1 LQAAPMAHSLE
12 IMRNFLGKTQNF
24 LRISPFGLAVSL
36 DFPHNCDVQSGTNE
50 RTRALWPLL
59 SPVVKSNRNSPTWRH
74 YQMLQ
79 LSSTQWSS
87 LYNIFSFG
95 LISMLATT
103 VFTLVSQSR
112 VLPKYRSALVMSSMV
127 TFIAGYHYFRI
138 FNSFNESS
146 KMGGV
151 TIGTA
156 QGSFNEAYRYVDWIL
171 TVPLLLVEVIA
182 VLALAKAAANS
193 LITRLVPASAAMIIL
208 GYPGE
213 ISSNTGTKVLYGIL
227 STLPF
232 LYILYVLFVELT
244 KSLDR
249 QPDGVAATIGRLR
262 LLLIATWGVYPISYL
277 IPILVKN
284 PSASQMASLF
294 TDRQIGYTIAD
305 VLAKC
310 VFGLTIYKIAKMKS
324 VAEGMKD
331 DH

>member
-1 LQAAPMAHSLE
+1 
-12 IMRNFLGKTQNF
+12 
-24 LRISPFGLAVSL
+24 
-36 DFPHNCDVQSGTNE
+36 
-50 RTRALWPLL
+50 
-59 SPVVKSNRNSPTWRH
+59 
-74 YQMLQ
+74 
-79 LSSTQWSS
+79 
-87 LYNIFSFG
+87 
-95 LISMLATT
+95 MLATT
-103 VFTLVSQSR
+103 VFTLVAQSR
-112 VLPKYRSALVMSSMV
+112 VLPKYRAALVMSSMV

-146 KMGGV
+146 MKNAV
-151 TIGTA
+151 TVGTS

-182 VLALAKAAANS
+182 VLGLAKAAANS

-213 ISSNTGTKVLYGIL
+213 ISSANGTKILYGIL

-249 QPDGVAATIGRLR
+249 QPEGVAATIGRLR

-284 PSASQMASLF
+284 PSVAQMANLF